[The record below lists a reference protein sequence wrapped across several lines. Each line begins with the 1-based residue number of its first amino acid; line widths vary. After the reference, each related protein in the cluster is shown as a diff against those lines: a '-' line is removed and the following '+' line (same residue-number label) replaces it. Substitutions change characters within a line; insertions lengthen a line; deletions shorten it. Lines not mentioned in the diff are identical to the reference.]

1 MRCANKAAES
11 ASARL
16 RTNAEV
22 ETAATDVSS
31 VAKASQSVSLGDA
44 GAGHEDTHV
53 FTEYELGVSYS
64 PDTEDG
70 SVSTAIES
78 KPPAKRGMDD
88 AMSLS
93 IFGLSDESNEPS
105 PKRRRSRSRDSGA
118 HSGVAFPMDTTS
130 QRGTSTSVGTSQ
142 EELNRSVLRLAP
154 EKKAWMPPKSVM
166 DRFSA
171 TTSDRYRTRLFD
183 SSRIH
188 PLDPSAK
195 NYRADNEF
203 FIDAFFRHRWYSGNH
218 KRDGPSLL
226 QAWNAHIHNLED
238 VGRDAWNDKLIKARD
253 RFEKRT
259 PTGARYKLHRL
270 SREKGLPC
278 LSWPDPCPC
287 CVNNSARAPKEA
299 YLLTSTWWR
308 VRISTEM
315 YEAVDNLKSL
325 YDRAGKTFSGVPS
338 AAQDVPR
345 RTAQPDPVRQP
356 SVGSGAPKNPRTG
369 DSRATGRDNSSDV
382 RSRRG
387 GSTAAQ
393 LDSAGH
399 RESPLME
406 VEEEER
412 RSPHDRGDQCVS
424 ESFFDRVTQGL
435 RNDLEH
441 ERNRRLQ
448 LADTVLKHRA
458 EFAFAQLE
466 NERALTSLRDELRVT
481 RVIDDRSRG
490 SPVLAGVDDRSWGK
504 RDSSSGFTS
513 SVSTSGT
520 GSLAGSMG
528 SSIIG

>member
-1 MRCANKAAES
+1 MRCASKAAES

-16 RTNAEV
+16 CADAEA
-22 ETAATDVSS
+22 ETTATDVPS
-31 VAKASQSVSLGDA
+31 VAEETQPVSLGDA
-44 GAGHEDTHV
+44 GAGHEDTRV

-64 PDTEDG
+64 PDTDDG

-88 AMSLS
+88 ALRRS
-93 IFGLSDESNEPS
+93 IFGSSDESDEPS

-118 HSGVAFPMDTTS
+118 NSGVGSPMDTTS
-130 QRGTSTSVGTSQ
+130 QRGASTSVGTSQ
-142 EELNRSVLRLAP
+142 EERDRNVLRLAP

-166 DRFSA
+166 DHLSA

-188 PLDPSAK
+188 HLDPSAK
-195 NYRADNEF
+195 DYRAEHEF

-226 QAWNAHIHNLED
+226 QAWNAYIHNLED

-253 RFEKRT
+253 KFEKRT

-278 LSWPDPCPC
+278 LSWGDSP
-287 CVNNSARAPKEA
+287 
-299 YLLTSTWWR
+299 WWR
-308 VRISTEM
+308 VRVSTEM
-315 YEAVDNLKSL
+315 YEGIDNLKSL
-325 YDRAGKTFSGVPS
+325 YDRAGKTFSGGPS
-338 AAQDVPR
+338 AAQDVSR
-345 RTAQPDPVRQP
+345 RTARPDPVRQP
-356 SVGSGAPKNPRTG
+356 SIGSGAPKNPRTG
-369 DSRATGRDNSSDV
+369 DSRATGRGNSSDV

-412 RSPHDRGDQCVS
+412 RSPHDHVDRCVP
-424 ESFFDRVTQGL
+424 ESFFL
-435 RNDLEH
+435 I
-441 ERNRRLQ
+441 
-448 LADTVLKHRA
+448 A
-458 EFAFAQLE
+458 
-466 NERALTSLRDELRVT
+466 
-481 RVIDDRSRG
+481 
-490 SPVLAGVDDRSWGK
+490 
-504 RDSSSGFTS
+504 
-513 SVSTSGT
+513 
-520 GSLAGSMG
+520 
-528 SSIIG
+528 

>member
-1 MRCANKAAES
+1 MRCASKAAES
-11 ASARL
+11 AFARL
-16 RTNAEV
+16 CADAEA
-22 ETAATDVSS
+22 ETTATDVSS
-31 VAKASQSVSLGDA
+31 VAEATQPVSLGDA
-44 GAGHEDTHV
+44 GAGHEDTRV

-88 AMSLS
+88 ALRRS
-93 IFGLSDESNEPS
+93 IFGSSDESDEPS

-118 HSGVAFPMDTTS
+118 NSGVGSPMDTTS
-130 QRGTSTSVGTSQ
+130 QRGASTSVGTSQ
-142 EELNRSVLRLAP
+142 EERDRNVLRLAP

-166 DRFSA
+166 DHLSA

-188 PLDPSAK
+188 HLDPSAK
-195 NYRADNEF
+195 NYRAENEF

-226 QAWNAHIHNLED
+226 QAWNAYIYNLED
-238 VGRDAWNDKLIKARD
+238 VGRDAWNDKLIKSRD
-253 RFEKRT
+253 KFEKRT
-259 PTGARYKLHRL
+259 PTGARYKLHLL

-278 LSWPDPCPC
+278 LSWGDSCPC

-299 YLLTSTWWR
+299 YLLTSPWWR
-308 VRISTEM
+308 VRISSEM
-315 YEAVDNLKSL
+315 RYHVVLRNQTQYVNHQL
-325 YDRAGKTFSGVPS
+325 G
-338 AAQDVPR
+338 
-345 RTAQPDPVRQP
+345 
-356 SVGSGAPKNPRTG
+356 GAPKYPMTG
-369 DSRATGRDNSSDV
+369 DSRATGRGNSSDV

-387 GSTAAQ
+387 GSTAAL

-412 RSPHDRGDQCVS
+412 RSPHDHGDPCVP

-441 ERNRRLQ
+441 ERDRRLQ
-448 LADTVLKHRA
+448 MADTVLKHRA

-466 NERALTSLRDELRVT
+466 NERSLTSLRDELRVA
-481 RVIDDRSRG
+481 RGIVDRSRAEITALQTLVDAHHREHKALCKMLERKG
-490 SPVLAGVDDRSWGK
+490 VLHRKKQRTD
-504 RDSSSGFTS
+504 
-513 SVSTSGT
+513 GT
-520 GSLAGSMG
+520 A
-528 SSIIG
+528 